1 MKDYSLDDLISGL
14 RILNEDFYIPK
25 AFILVSESPYFR
37 EYEEILYALHSKS
50 KNDISFPY
58 DFYLRQITYMV
69 PKPGRGSIV
78 TFPGLNPKDSEITAK
93 IQLGNSRRNEL
104 PTVCSY
110 YYWNVFATT
119 DYLTFDDNFLM
130 ALYWFLC
137 QVGST
142 VLISKYPKKLVTMA
156 ETLRTIIFPFEY
168 DDSYMPVISRN
179 NYGYLAAPFPL
190 VVGVIVTSEEE
201 QGEVEAMVCLH
212 F

>member
-1 MKDYSLDDLISGL
+1 MDEEL
-14 RILNEDFYIPK
+14 YIPK

-37 EYEEILYALHSKS
+37 EYEEILSALYYKS
-50 KNDISFPY
+50 KNDITFPY

-78 TFPGLNPKDSEITAK
+78 TFQGLSSIDSDITPQ

-110 YYWNVFATT
+110 YYWSVFATD

-156 ETLRTIIFPFEY
+156 ETLRTIIFPFEL
-168 DDSYMPVISRN
+168 DDSYMPVISRD
-179 NYGYLAAPFPL
+179 NYGYLTAPFPL
-190 VVGVIVTSEEE
+190 VIGVVVTTEEE
-201 QGEVEAMVCLH
+201 RLEVEFMVCFYFIIYFIMIFKIH
-212 F
+212 TESI